1 MTTRTSLGR
10 PFVRALWGKKYEVQI
25 NRKKLKRIALTGCR
39 EQWNFTTMCLLQG
52 CFCDMKWQGTF
63 HVNYLLFYLCFY
75 GLLRC
80 KNSMLDLHIVFETV
94 RTSELNKDDTKGC
107 FKVDGESQEA
117 SVLHKIYRQLR
128 KTRRGRGSIPQGNKA
143 PGGYLVLNSQP

>member
-1 MTTRTSLGR
+1 MRQFDDYKDIIRKTICES
-10 PFVRALWGKKYEVQI
+10 FVGKKKYEVQI
-25 NRKKLKRIALTGCR
+25 SRKKLKRIALTGCR

-94 RTSELNKDDTKGC
+94 RTPELNKDDTKGC
-107 FKVDGESQEA
+107 FKVDGES
-117 SVLHKIYRQLR
+117 
-128 KTRRGRGSIPQGNKA
+128 RRPQSYTKHTDN
-143 PGGYLVLNSQP
+143 